1 MIHQILTNNAN
12 LAPNLLDPNDVVIL
26 VGDGVYWQTPDDI
39 PCPVYYLEEDAKI
52 RSLALDL
59 PTQKMQPISHAQW
72 VEMIDQ
78 TSSVKS
84 WF

>member
-1 MIHQILTNNAN
+1 MIHQILTKNAN
-12 LAPNLLDPNDVVIL
+12 LAPNLLDPNDAVIL
-26 VGDGVYWQTPDDI
+26 VGDGVYWQPSDNL

-52 RSLALDL
+52 RSLALDVQ
-59 PTQKMQPISHAQW
+59 TQKVQPISHAQW

>member
-1 MIHQILTNNAN
+1 MIHQILTNSAD
-12 LAPNLLDPNDVVIL
+12 LDPNLINPNDAVIL
-26 VGDGVYWQTPDDI
+26 VGDGVYWQMSGSI
-39 PCPVYYLEEDAKI
+39 PCPIYYLEEDAKT
-52 RSLALDL
+52 RGLSLDL

>member
-1 MIHQILTNNAN
+1 MIHQILTNSAN
-12 LAPNLLDPNDVVIL
+12 LNPSLIDENDAVIL
-26 VGDGVYWQTPDDI
+26 VGDGVYWQPSDSL

-52 RSLALDL
+52 RGILALL
-59 PTQKMQPISHAQW
+59 TQKMQPISQVQW

-78 TSSVKS
+78 TSSIKS